1 MRISDRDK
9 RILRTSL
16 YVLVLLLSL
25 ALIVY
30 ISIDTFTNVN
40 FLENRNYMRFQLL
53 VCVVFMI
60 DFFVELALADDK
72 WKYVRRH
79 WFFFLLSIP
88 YLNIIEIFNISFL
101 ASGAI
106 FYKIHPSL
114 ARGALALSIVIGYM
128 TTNRISSLL
137 MSYIV
142 ILLSVIYFASLIF
155 L

>member
-88 YLNIIEIFNISFL
+88 YLNIIEMFNISFSHQEL
-101 ASGAI
+101 
-106 FYKIHPSL
+106 Y
-114 ARGALALSIVIGYM
+114 
-128 TTNRISSLL
+128 
-137 MSYIV
+137 
-142 ILLSVIYFASLIF
+142 
-155 L
+155 